1 MAGVAFLIAIGEASC
16 KVSQVAIPDRLT
28 AQRAEGVRVGRPTV
42 HEDELHVRFLGEVTS
57 TDGARSFD
65 AVLSTIAMRKA
76 GTVIAPAKP
85 TIVSMN
91 STIMDLLYCKGS
103 EAVRSGLVSRC
114 FHDIC
119 ACPAAFGIG
128 AA

>member
-1 MAGVAFLIAIGEASC
+1 VAGVAFLIAIGEASC
-16 KVSQVAIPDRLT
+16 KVAQVALPDRLT
-28 AQRAEGVRVGRPTV
+28 AQRAEGVGVGRPTV
-42 HEDELHVRFLGEVTS
+42 HEDELHVRLLGEATR
-57 TDGARSFD
+57 TDAGRRFD
-65 AVLSTIAMRKA
+65 AVLSTIAVRKA

-85 TIVSMN
+85 TIVTMN

-119 ACPAAFGIG
+119 GRPAAFGIG